1 MFMKKG
7 LSAKRKFYSI
17 ALNSFIVLCV
27 GIAITILVSIVGFV
41 FYRGLGHITWEL
53 LTTARS
59 ALRNTIGI
67 LPNILYTLYIIFT
80 TLIIALPIGIGAA
93 IFLNEY
99 ATNRQLVRIVEFTIE
114 ILAGIP
120 SIIYGI
126 VGFLFFVQMMGR
138 PSILAGSL
146 TLAILILPIVV
157 RTTQEA
163 LKTVPSSY
171 REGAFAL
178 GATKWYMIRTI
189 ILPSSIDGIMG
200 GTILAVGRMVG
211 ESAALLFTAGMGFAL
226 VTNYVD
232 ALQTSGATLT
242 VALFLYITEH
252 GQFDVSFAIAS
263 ILIFIVFVLN
273 ILTKLVKRKFKK
285 L

>member
-1 MFMKKG
+1 MRSR
-7 LSAKRKFYSI
+7 LSVKRRAYSL
-17 ALNSFIVLCV
+17 AMSGFVLLCV
-27 GIAITILVSIVGFV
+27 GVAVFLLVAIIGFI

-53 LTTARS
+53 LTTQRS

-67 LPNILYTLYIIFT
+67 LPNIIYTLYIIFT

-93 IFLNEY
+93 IYLNEY
-99 ATNRQLVRIVEFTIE
+99 AANRRLVKIIEFTIE

-126 VGFLFFVQMMGR
+126 VGFLFFVQRLGR

-146 TLAILILPIVV
+146 TLSILILPVVV

-163 LKTVPSSY
+163 LKTVPDSY

-189 ILPSSIDGIMG
+189 ILPSSLDGIVSG
-200 GTILAVGRMVG
+200 IILAIGRMVG

-226 VTNYVD
+226 VTNYFG
-232 ALQTSGATLT
+232 ALRTSGASLT

-252 GQFDVSFAIAS
+252 AQFDVAFAIAS
-263 ILIFIVFVLN
+263 ILIFIVLVLN
-273 ILTKLVKRKFKK
+273 LATKFVKHKLKK
-285 L
+285 S